1 MSKYNFNNFN
11 NDRANQN
18 NNEDEDSLNGNSAQ
32 ISNIESNK
40 NIKPENNDNN
50 LYENKNTQ
58 TNRANNT
65 IHPGNNVDTTQ
76 NSSNNN
82 NNNSS
87 SLSSTIFILIQ
98 QILLSLLSPPNS
110 NINNSFSSRSHD
122 HPIPNNEDFDDRGFN
137 YLPSY
142 FNDNLDNENDPYSSD
157 DLTFDPPNLI
167 IDSPVFNYNYDLRP
181 INSFSNDLFQDIGID
196 STFPS
201 NQSSKSSE
209 LNHQGNTFLSRKRK
223 RGRLSKKLKEQND
236 GIKRHSREEKG
247 NVIRKMI
254 IALKK
259 YAHKF
264 IKGFTHA
271 KLYEP
276 TITECIKGSKAE
288 IRKFL
293 NLKLFDVYSY
303 HTIPKNFKGV
313 QSLKFI
319 QDPEFKRKEKKNLL
333 KGYQISITNKINDE
347 KDKKI
352 KPLTALL
359 DLTFLDFLN
368 IYLDYG
374 YNGNNNRTIKI
385 DENKYGFKFIYL
397 QGFPTYYETKH
408 QFSLKESN
416 QTNYRKSLKD
426 IIAGK

>member
-1 MSKYNFNNFN
+1 MRKNHFNNFN

-65 IHPGNNVDTTQ
+65 IHPANNVDNTQ

-142 FNDNLDNENDPYSSD
+142 FNDNLDNENEHNSLD

-181 INSFSNDLFQDIGID
+181 INSFSNDLFEDIGID

-209 LNHQGNTFLSRKRK
+209 QNHQGNTFLSRKRK